1 MRRLVITGALA
12 SLIAWS
18 GAPAQAEQAD
28 QAREAKGKNVTLTG
42 CLAKGDT
49 ADAFTLTN
57 ARTTGETAGTTG
69 EKAAAKEASAI
80 TYHLSPGK
88 TQKMEAHVGHTVEI
102 TGTLEAMSGDKDKSA
117 KPGEAASS
125 ASAKTKGAMQHLTVT
140 SLKHVSGSCS

>member
-1 MRRLVITGALA
+1 MRRLVIAGALA

-42 CLAKGDT
+42 CLAKGET

-57 ARTTGETAGTTG
+57 ARTVGETAGTTG
-69 EKAAAKEASAI
+69 EKAAAKEASAM

-88 TQKMEAHVGHTVEI
+88 TPKMEAHVGHTVEV
-102 TGTLEAMSGDKDKSA
+102 TGTLEAMSDDKSA
-117 KPGEAASS
+117 KPGEAAPS
-125 ASAKTKGAMQHLTVT
+125 ASAKTKGAMQHVTVT
-140 SLKHVSGSCS
+140 SFKHVSGSCS